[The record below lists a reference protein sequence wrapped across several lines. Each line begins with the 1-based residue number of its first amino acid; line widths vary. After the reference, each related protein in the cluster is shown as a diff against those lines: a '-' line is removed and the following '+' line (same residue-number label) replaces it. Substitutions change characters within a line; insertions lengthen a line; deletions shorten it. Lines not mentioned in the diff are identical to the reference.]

1 MAVRI
6 KTGDTVQVIA
16 GREKG
21 ATGEVFRVDR
31 KNDRVF
37 VRDLNMVKRHKRPS
51 PTDPDGG
58 IIEKEAPLHLSNVML
73 YSEKLERGVRVSYRF
88 KGDNGAHFSTKAEA
102 LGSYPVAPDRIEKVR
117 VCVKT
122 GEEF

>member
-73 YSEKLERGVRVSYRF
+73 YSEQLERGVRVGYRF
-88 KGDNGAHFSTKAEA
+88 KGDNGKYFSTQAAAVE
-102 LGSYPVAPDRIEKVR
+102 SYAVAPDRIEKVR

>member
-6 KTGDTVQVIA
+6 KTGDTVQVMA

-21 ATGEVFRVDR
+21 NTGEVFRVDR

-37 VRDLNMVKRHKRPS
+37 VRDLNIVKRHKRPS
-51 PTDPDGG
+51 PTDPEGG

-88 KGDNGAHFSTKAEA
+88 KGENGQHFATKTEA
-102 LGSYPVAPDRIEKVR
+102 AASFAAAPDRVEKVR
-117 VCVKT
+117 VCLKT

>member
-1 MAVRI
+1 MRI
-6 KTGDTVQVIA
+6 KTGDTVQVVA

-21 ATGEVFRVDR
+21 SVGEVFRVDR
-31 KNDRVF
+31 QRDRVY

-51 PTDPDGG
+51 PVDPDGG

-73 YSEKLERGVRVSYRF
+73 YSEKLERGVRVSVRF
-88 KGDNGAHFSTKAEA
+88 KGENEQHFATKAEA
-102 LGSYPVAPDRIEKVR
+102 AASFATAPERVAKVR
-117 VCVKT
+117 VCLKT

>member
-1 MAVRI
+1 MAERI

-31 KNDRVF
+31 GNNRVY

-51 PTDPDGG
+51 PVDPEGG

-73 YSEKLERGVRVSYRF
+73 YSEKLERGVRVSFRF
-88 KGDNGAHFSTKAEA
+88 KGDNGQHFATKAEA
-102 LGSYPVAPDRIEKVR
+102 TATFAAAPDRIEKVR
-117 VCVKT
+117 VCLKT

>member
-1 MAVRI
+1 MAMRL

-21 ATGEVFRVDR
+21 ATGEIFRVDR

-51 PTDPDGG
+51 PTDPEGG
-58 IIEKEAPLHLSNVML
+58 IIEKEAPLHISNVML
-73 YSEKLERGVRVSYRF
+73 YSEKLERGVRVCFRF
-88 KGDNGAHFSTKAEA
+88 KGDNGQYFSTSAEA
-102 LGSYPVAPDRIEKVR
+102 AGSFAASPDRIEKVR
-117 VCVKT
+117 VCLKT

>member
-1 MAVRI
+1 MHI
-6 KTGDTVQVIA
+6 KTGDKVQVVA

-31 KNDRVF
+31 KRDRVY
-37 VRDLNMVKRHKRPS
+37 VRELNMVKRHKRPS
-51 PTDPDGG
+51 PVDPEGG
-58 IIEKEAPLHLSNVML
+58 IVEKEAPIHVSNVML

-88 KGDNGAHFSTKAEA
+88 KGDNGQHFATRAEA
-102 LGSYPVAPDRIEKVR
+102 AASFASAPERIEKVR
-117 VCVKT
+117 VCLKT